1 MVKSYFSSRTLSVG
15 FAAAV
20 AAALLAGCG
29 GSQALGPAPAGGASS
44 LVSHSPIINPDAKG
58 GGGKGHGGCTVHGGV
73 RVSPCTVDF
82 TATSAGPDTVTVRT
96 PKNKKGVLSE
106 DDNCGGA
113 SGIAT
118 VTQGSGDDWTVTAG
132 ATQGSCTATFAFKN
146 KKGKQIGYAD
156 LGITNS
162 I

>member
-1 MVKSYFSSRTLSVG
+1 MVKPYFSSRILSAG

-29 GSQALGPAPAGGASS
+29 GSQALGPAPAGGTSS
-44 LVSHSPIINPDAKG
+44 LVSHSPIVNPDAKG

-73 RVSPCTVDF
+73 RVDPCTVDF
-82 TATSAGPDTVTVRT
+82 TASSAGPDTVVVRT
-96 PKNKKGVLSE
+96 PQNKKGVLSE
-106 DDNCGGA
+106 ADYCGGA

-132 ATQGSCTATFAFKN
+132 ASTGSCAATFSYAN
-146 KKGKQIGYAD
+146 KRGKTIGYAV
-156 LGITNS
+156 LNITNS

>member
-20 AAALLAGCG
+20 AVSLLAGCG
-29 GSQALGPAPAGGASS
+29 GSQALGPAPAGGTSS
-44 LVSHSPIINPDAKG
+44 LVSHSPIVMPDKKG
-58 GGGKGHGGCTVHGGV
+58 GCERHGGV
-73 RVSPCTVDF
+73 SVTPCTVDF
-82 TATSAGPDTVTVRT
+82 TASSTGPDTVVVKS
-96 PKNKKGVLSE
+96 PENKKGVLSE
-106 DDNCGGA
+106 ADTCGGA

-132 ATQGSCTATFAFKN
+132 ATQGSCAATFTFAN
-146 KKGKQIGYAD
+146 KHGKTIGSAV
-156 LGITNS
+156 LNITNS

>member
-1 MVKSYFSSRTLSVG
+1 MVKSYFSRTLSVG

-44 LVSHSPIINPDAKG
+44 SISHSPIVSPDVK
-58 GGGKGHGGCTVHGGV
+58 GGKGGCKAHGGV

-82 TATSAGPDTVTVRT
+82 TASSTGPDTVVTRA
-96 PKNKKGVLSE
+96 PENKKGVLTES
-106 DDNCGGA
+106 DNCGGA

-132 ATQGSCTATFAFKN
+132 ASTGSCTATFAYTN
-146 KKGKQIGYAD
+146 KHGKQIGYAD
-156 LGITNS
+156 LSITNS